1 MSPLPAPLAICSR
14 QLVSSSGSCPFYAQV
29 PNTSPVAEVK
39 NASVSHAASFHADAA
54 AAETEG
60 AESSEPQTDPTVANA
75 GLTEIN
81 DGSAVA
87 LTNGH
92 TTEAP
97 ASDVVPTN
105 ADVADGAAN
114 AAGESQWDTSADQ
127 ANDMALSQ
135 EWVDVKRESSEI
147 ETGATAPPAAAGNS
161 QSWADD
167 HPEPH
172 EVAAA
177 SADTND
183 GFHQV
188 QRNRGNRE
196 GGFRGG
202 RGDRGGYRGRGGR
215 GDGRGRGRG
224 RGGDRGDRGG
234 RGGMPSR
241 PRPAPP
247 VANAA

>member
-1 MSPLPAPLAICSR
+1 MSRLPAPLAICSR
-14 QLVSSSGSCPFYAQV
+14 QLVSRSASCFFSAYV
-29 PNTSPVAEVK
+29 PNTAPVAEVK
-39 NASVSHAASFHADAA
+39 NASVSHAAAFHADAA
-54 AAETEG
+54 ATETEG
-60 AESSEPQTDPTVANA
+60 AESSEPQTDPTIANA

-92 TTEAP
+92 TVEAP
-97 ASDVVPTN
+97 ASDVAPSN
-105 ADVADGAAN
+105 ADVADSAAN

-127 ANDMALSQ
+127 ANDMTLSQ
-135 EWVDVKRESSEI
+135 EWVDVKREASEV
-147 ETGATAPPAAAGNS
+147 ETGATAAPAAPGNS

-177 SADTND
+177 SADPND

-224 RGGDRGDRGG
+224 RGGDRGG

-241 PRPAPP
+241 PRPAPAA
-247 VANAA
+247 ANEA